1 MINFGHLFVLNF
13 PLVHNCRFVSLGQ
26 HLLSILWSINYS
38 DRKGKWWQRT
48 KLSPHL
54 TKRPNF
60 KINVLCFRET
70 KLIPVVWWGSAL
82 SPEIKFWGLLNL
94 MFSSHKHITN
104 VKSLLVAVNH
114 HRKLLKKNWQNMPK
128 WFTPSQSSGERTSI
142 IVESVLSRW
151 IKRITSCEVTY
162 SCME

>member
-1 MINFGHLFVLNF
+1 MMWPVNWRYLMNFGHLFVLNF

-70 KLIPVVWWGSAL
+70 KLIPVVGWGSAL
-82 SPEIKFWGLLNL
+82 SPEIKFWALLNL
-94 MFSSHKHITN
+94 MFLHINTLPMSK
-104 VKSLLVAVNH
+104 VCLL
-114 HRKLLKKNWQNMPK
+114 Q
-128 WFTPSQSSGERTSI
+128 SI
-142 IVESVLSRW
+142 I
-151 IKRITSCEVTY
+151 IGNF
-162 SCME
+162 

>member
-1 MINFGHLFVLNF
+1 MRHEGQSWDIAGRRGGAGDNLPFSALYLDQDKGSRYRYMLWPVNWRYLMNFGHLFVLNF

-70 KLIPVVWWGSAL
+70 KLIPVVGWGSAL

-94 MFSSHKHITN
+94 MFLHINTLPMSK
-104 VKSLLVAVNH
+104 VCLL
-114 HRKLLKKNWQNMPK
+114 Q
-128 WFTPSQSSGERTSI
+128 SI
-142 IVESVLSRW
+142 I
-151 IKRITSCEVTY
+151 IGNF
-162 SCME
+162 